1 MLHHRG
7 MDIASLHFGNLVGAI
22 VAFVLGLGLLARKPP
37 DRASIRNVLVLLG
50 LFVLIEL
57 GARLA
62 DRMAAE
68 KMVAFATGLAAFGI
82 GAVLIRFV
90 VSFGFRVILP
100 ALRFNLARI
109 IEDLTVTGLQV
120 AWLLYWLH
128 LVGLDPASLLT
139 TSAVITAVLAFSMQD
154 TLGNVLG
161 GVVLQLDDSLKI
173 GDWVRIDDIS
183 GQVVDVRWRHTA
195 IETRN
200 RETVVIP
207 NGWLVKN
214 RFTVIGSRSDA
225 KTRWRRWVWFN
236 VDAEAPPAKV
246 LQALEDSVQLAEIPN
261 VLTDPPPNAVLMEVG
276 KHINRYALRYWM
288 GNPRADDPTDSNVR
302 THALAALARNRIRL
316 AVPQE
321 ERMHLQEIDQRSAM
335 DAEDIARRRRA
346 LDDIELFAP
355 LTDAERAALAPRLIS
370 APFVRGDTIT
380 RQGAVAHW
388 LYLLASGE
396 ADIWAEDN
404 GARTHIATLRS
415 GSVFG
420 EMGMLTGEP
429 RRATVTAKT
438 DVECLRLDKSSFE
451 SILRARPDIAEGL
464 ANVMV
469 ARRTE
474 LEAARENANAKTS
487 GVPQHAAMLAKI
499 RDFFGLTT

>member
-1 MLHHRG
+1 
-7 MDIASLHFGNLVGAI
+7 MDISSLHLGNLVGAA

-37 DRASIRNVLVLLG
+37 DRGSIRNVLVLLG

-57 GARLA
+57 GARIA
-62 DRMAAE
+62 DKLTAD
-68 KMVAFATGLAAFGI
+68 KLVAFATGLASFGI
-82 GAVLIRFV
+82 GAVLIRFI
-90 VSFGFRVILP
+90 VSFGFRVVLP
-100 ALRFNLARI
+100 ALRFTLARI

-120 AWLLYWLH
+120 AWLMYWLH

-173 GDWVRIDDIS
+173 GDWVKIDDIS

-236 VDAEAPPAKV
+236 VDAETSPSRV
-246 LQALEDSVQLAEIPN
+246 LATLEQTLKHAEIPN
-261 VLTDPPPNAVLMEVG
+261 VLADPAPNAVLMEVG
-276 KHINRYALRYWM
+276 KHVNRYALRYWM
-288 GNPRADDPTDSNVR
+288 NNPRADDPTDSEVR
-302 THALAALARNRIRL
+302 SHALAALARNGIRL

-321 ERMHLQEIDQRSAM
+321 ERLHIQELEQRNELL
-335 DAEDIARRRRA
+335 AEDIARRRRA
-346 LDDIELFAP
+346 LDDIELFAT
-355 LTDAERAALAPRLIS
+355 LTDDERGALAPRLIS
-370 APFVRGDTIT
+370 APFVKGDTMT

-388 LYLLASGE
+388 LYLIASGE

-404 GARTHIATLRS
+404 GSRTHIATLQA
-415 GSVFG
+415 GAVFG

-451 SILRARPDIAEGL
+451 SILRARPDIAEEL
-464 ANVMV
+464 ARVMV

-474 LEAARENANAKTS
+474 LEAARENANART
-487 GVPQHAAMLAKI
+487 GAVPQQAAMLAKI
-499 RDFFGLTT
+499 RDFFGLQS